1 MNAVGYVLVPGE
13 SVEENGPPRS
23 FYIKVDERSGEMLLM
38 TYRPLDYETVPRYV
52 LTVKATVLPVD
63 GNECLG
69 TCGVAWTVNMRNGEQ
84 LIIVKLK

>member
-52 LTVKATVLPVD
+52 LTVKATVGFVWISLWMA
-63 GNECLG
+63 
-69 TCGVAWTVNMRNGEQ
+69 TVALVMNVRNEQ
-84 LIIVKLK
+84 LIMN